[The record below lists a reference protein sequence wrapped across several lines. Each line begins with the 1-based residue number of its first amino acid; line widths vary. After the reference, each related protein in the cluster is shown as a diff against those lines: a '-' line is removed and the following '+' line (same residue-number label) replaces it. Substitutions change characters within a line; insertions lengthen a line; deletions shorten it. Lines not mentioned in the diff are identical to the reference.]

1 MTKATTEPFRGVLIL
16 WSTGNDERNGAPL
29 GLLATFRALQAFIG
43 ARLVAPCW
51 ILTHQAAKIFDDDLP
66 VDPSQRCLFGLAAAV
81 RQEHPEL
88 QCAVID
94 LPSRFDRVVEWN
106 FAATIAQPGQES
118 VVALRRDGVRGWRL
132 RRRELPKEVW
142 RPRGTVLVTGGL
154 GGLGQQVARWL
165 AKSGAE
171 HLILASKTAPKH
183 PAAPTLAA
191 ELRDLGVEVSLEA
204 VDVSQREQLAE
215 LIDRLRGGA
224 PALRSIFHLA
234 AVTDDAL
241 LSDQTVE
248 SIEKAWGAKVSGACH
263 LDSLTRDLPLDAF
276 VLFSSLG
283 SVLGNA
289 GAANYSAANAG
300 LDGIA
305 EARRAAG
312 LPAVA
317 VNWGLWAGAG
327 LGQAYLKAAGPQ
339 AMAPA
344 KALATLQRLLASPP
358 EQAAIVDIDW
368 HGLERLG
375 GGRHPALLSELV
387 TIEGPSSDPALRSV
401 REGAI
406 GGLADDALGP
416 LILTYLINHTAAI
429 LGGASEQLS
438 ERSNLFEYG
447 MDSLMFVQLRNRL
460 STDFETAVFVNDIA
474 GAPTLSQLV
483 QLLLPIS
490 RNWAQ
495 RKTATRK
502 DSARTPSKPKT
513 SGASVRRVRL
523 DAPQP
528 PLFILSAP
536 RSGSTLLRV
545 MLAGHPSVF
554 SPPELHLLPTETLAA
569 RDELIQATGLHH
581 GLVRAVMAALNQGR
595 TQAEAT
601 VEQWR
606 AAGWTG
612 REVYQKLN
620 EATGL
625 LVVDKSPTSASDPK
639 YLARALRWCPEA
651 RFLHLARHPLAMME
665 SFTRMRM
672 HRVMPQ
678 TMDLDPW
685 EVAERIWQACERN
698 VRDFFAG
705 LPEHQQFRIRY
716 EDLVT
721 APELT
726 LRELCDWLD
735 LRYDPQMLDAYG
747 PDRMTDSVA
756 GEGSQIGDPNFH
768 RRHTI
773 DPVLADAWREVRA
786 PRSLDPETIR
796 LAEARGYVLAEG
808 GDDEARAIGLSSGG
822 SATPAEGAI
831 PEEVT
836 WELPEGP
843 LVGLR
848 WGAAE
853 APAVLCVHGHREQ
866 SLVWHAVATWLVGQG
881 YQVIAPDLRGHGR
894 SPHLL
899 GAGGYPISV
908 LLRDLAA
915 LMDRI
920 PRLKII
926 VGHSLGGLLAQI
938 VASAS
943 PKKLRGLVLV
953 DVPTLRGRGIV
964 PSGVDLEALIRPR
977 TPVRAVFENPEAAA
991 ERLCKA
997 SPELDPGFARAL
1009 AERILEPV
1017 ENGWRWRWDARLE
1030 LPFDGPAFDIHNA
1043 IDVDRLPPVAAIF
1056 GSRSPLTRPEDLGWV
1071 RAAGGRVMLVD
1082 AAHHPHLAHPEK
1094 VASLAAALD
1103 SEEEGP
1109 RGRFF
1114 ERS

>member
-1 MTKATTEPFRGVLIL
+1 MLENGPGLPFGPEDAKDSRALADALSRVTKATTEPFRGVLIL

-29 GLLATFRALQAFIG
+29 GLLATFRALQALIV

-66 VDPSQRCLFGLAAAV
+66 VDPSQRCLFGLAAAA

-118 VVALRRDGVRGWRL
+118 VVALRRDGARGWRL
-132 RRRELPKEVW
+132 RRRELPKEFW

-248 SIEKAWGAKVSGACH
+248 SVENAWGAKVSGACH

-339 AMAPA
+339 AMAPT

-375 GGRHPALLSELV
+375 AGRQPALLSELV

-406 GGLADDALGP
+406 GGLADDDLGP

-495 RKTATRK
+495 RETAAHK
-502 DSARTPSKPKT
+502 DSARTPSEPKA

-528 PLFILSAP
+528 PYSFYP
-536 RSGSTLLRV
+536 LL
-545 MLAGHPSVF
+545 
-554 SPPELHLLPTETLAA
+554 
-569 RDELIQATGLHH
+569 
-581 GLVRAVMAALNQGR
+581 ALDR
-595 TQAEAT
+595 RFCASC
-601 VEQWR
+601 WR
-606 AAGWTG
+606 AIRAS
-612 REVYQKLN
+612 
-620 EATGL
+620 
-625 LVVDKSPTSASDPK
+625 SPRPNCTCFRLK
-639 YLARALRWCPEA
+639 
-651 RFLHLARHPLAMME
+651 
-665 SFTRMRM
+665 
-672 HRVMPQ
+672 
-678 TMDLDPW
+678 PW
-685 EVAERIWQACERN
+685 R
-698 VRDFFAG
+698 
-705 LPEHQQFRIRY
+705 
-716 EDLVT
+716 LVT
-721 APELT
+721 
-726 LRELCDWLD
+726 
-735 LRYDPQMLDAYG
+735 
-747 PDRMTDSVA
+747 S
-756 GEGSQIGDPNFH
+756 
-768 RRHTI
+768 
-773 DPVLADAWREVRA
+773 
-786 PRSLDPETIR
+786 
-796 LAEARGYVLAEG
+796 
-808 GDDEARAIGLSSGG
+808 
-822 SATPAEGAI
+822 
-831 PEEVT
+831 
-836 WELPEGP
+836 
-843 LVGLR
+843 
-848 WGAAE
+848 
-853 APAVLCVHGHREQ
+853 
-866 SLVWHAVATWLVGQG
+866 
-881 YQVIAPDLRGHGR
+881 
-894 SPHLL
+894 
-899 GAGGYPISV
+899 
-908 LLRDLAA
+908 
-915 LMDRI
+915 
-920 PRLKII
+920 
-926 VGHSLGGLLAQI
+926 
-938 VASAS
+938 
-943 PKKLRGLVLV
+943 
-953 DVPTLRGRGIV
+953 
-964 PSGVDLEALIRPR
+964 
-977 TPVRAVFENPEAAA
+977 
-991 ERLCKA
+991 
-997 SPELDPGFARAL
+997 
-1009 AERILEPV
+1009 
-1017 ENGWRWRWDARLE
+1017 
-1030 LPFDGPAFDIHNA
+1030 
-1043 IDVDRLPPVAAIF
+1043 
-1056 GSRSPLTRPEDLGWV
+1056 
-1071 RAAGGRVMLVD
+1071 
-1082 AAHHPHLAHPEK
+1082 
-1094 VASLAAALD
+1094 
-1103 SEEEGP
+1103 
-1109 RGRFF
+1109 
-1114 ERS
+1114 